1 MLRMSCSHIS
11 NDPYHIA
18 SAPCG
23 PSPPL
28 RIKKA
33 MSCHII
39 MIVENSF
46 IGMLLPFEY
55 SSSRPWKAGK
65 LALYSIG
72 FRRED
77 DVLAEVSR

>member
-1 MLRMSCSHIS
+1 MRSE
-11 NDPYHIA
+11 
-18 SAPCG
+18 APIEDQECNEL
-23 PSPPL
+23 P
-28 RIKKA
+28 
-33 MSCHII
+33 HI

-55 SSSRPWKAGK
+55 SSSRPWKADK
-65 LALYSIG
+65 LALYSIA